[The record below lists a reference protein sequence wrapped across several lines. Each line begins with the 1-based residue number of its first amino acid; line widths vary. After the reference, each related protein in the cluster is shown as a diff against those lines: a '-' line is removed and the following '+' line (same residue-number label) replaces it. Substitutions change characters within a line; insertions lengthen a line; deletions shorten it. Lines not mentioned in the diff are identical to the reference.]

1 MAVRRAARVL
11 WRAVRRALDLA
22 AWSFTVELTVPVT
35 LLSMSLRDANQEAL
49 AGAGAAAAATV
60 YGERWVD
67 GWGGGG
73 G

>member
-1 MAVRRAARVL
+1 M
-11 WRAVRRALDLA
+11 A